1 LQEKLNTTEVAL
13 QKLSGEKNELITQ
26 LSEHKQKCSSVYNE
40 LQEKRQELKNVNDQ
54 LQKCNIKLN
63 KLEGDS
69 VSLNHLKTVDEC
81 HDIVLVLKQSLQR
94 LEDRKVFYI

>member
-1 LQEKLNTTEVAL
+1 MQEKANTSEIAL
-13 QKLSGEKNELITQ
+13 QKLSEEKNQLTTQ
-26 LSEHKQKCSSVYNE
+26 LSEHKQKYSLVYNE

-63 KLEGDS
+63 KLEGDF

-81 HDIVLVLKQSLQR
+81 HDIVLILKQSLQR
-94 LEDRKVFYI
+94 LEDRKVCYI